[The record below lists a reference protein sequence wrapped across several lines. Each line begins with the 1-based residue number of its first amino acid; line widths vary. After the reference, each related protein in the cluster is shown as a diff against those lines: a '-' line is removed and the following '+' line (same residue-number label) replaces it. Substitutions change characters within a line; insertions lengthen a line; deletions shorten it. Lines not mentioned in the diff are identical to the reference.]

1 MQQSNVGDCFASKG
15 NAVFCVN
22 KEVTMISDIDR
33 IFVVVIVIGFPAGRV
48 APCPTTVASVIRL
61 YLSCQAHPTVI
72 MHPLSDH
79 DTAKLK

>member
-1 MQQSNVGDCFASKG
+1 MQKSDEDRFASIG
-15 NAVFCVN
+15 NAVFCVT